1 MENKL
6 LEHATYG
13 GWSVQRPGHDTLGRY
28 SPDMTKVMADGRT
41 IALALKFDRAAYQL
55 FRAAGVEHQQAMD
68 NSLLCPS
75 FAGTYNAVAKGV
87 WEFDLKAPNTD
98 RVELVAMLWP
108 EDDSIWPTGEVNVVE
123 GRVGSGQTM
132 TNLHWKDPETGQPAH
147 DPVMVDVDVSQ
158 WHRYRLEVSEGRI
171 VWSVDGQVVRE
182 LESPHVP
189 YNVPVHM
196 VVQAG
201 VNPAILEDWHEN
213 IEWERVIM
221 FRPVSAPGVEVAP
234 QHGEPEKKGKSML
247 WTKAFW
253 LGAAERAIKTMAQS
267 VAAVLGV
274 GALGVLSVDW
284 VQTLSVAAAAG
295 LASLLTSIADAD
307 RVAGK

>member
-1 MENKL
+1 MVSL
-6 LEHATYG
+6 LDFSTYG
-13 GWSVQRPGHDTLGRY
+13 GWSVQRPEHGTLGRY
-28 SPDMTKVMADGRT
+28 SPDMARMMADGRT
-41 IALALKFDRAAYQL
+41 VALTLRLDRAAYQL
-55 FRAAGVEHQQAMD
+55 FRAAGVEHRQALD
-68 NSLLCPS
+68 NALLCPS
-75 FAGTYNAVAKGV
+75 FTGAYNVAAKGV
-87 WEFDLKAPNTD
+87 WEFDLKAPSTD

-108 EDDSIWPTGEVNVVE
+108 EDDSVWPTGEVNVVE
-123 GRVGSGQTM
+123 GRTGTGQTM
-132 TNLHWKDPETGQPAH
+132 TNLHWKNPETGQPAH

-158 WHRYRLEVSEGRI
+158 WHRYRVEVSEGRI

-189 YNVPVHM
+189 HDVPVHM

-201 VNPAILEDWHEN
+201 VNPSILGDWHEN
-213 IEWERVIM
+213 FEWECVIM
-221 FRPVSAPGVEVAP
+221 FRPVSAPGVEETP

-253 LGAAERAIKTMAQS
+253 LGAAERVIKTVAQS

-284 VQTLSVAAAAG
+284 AQTLSVAAAAG